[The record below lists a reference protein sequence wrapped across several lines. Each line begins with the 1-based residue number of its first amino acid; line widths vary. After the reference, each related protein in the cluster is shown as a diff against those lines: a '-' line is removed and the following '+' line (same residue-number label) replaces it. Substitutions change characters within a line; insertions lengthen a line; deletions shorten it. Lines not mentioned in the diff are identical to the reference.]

1 MDLKELEMIMTSEDF
16 DRFLE
21 LYEMEEEIYTPE
33 WFEIEDKKDEILEQY
48 GLDDIYGFKVTDDND
63 DYDDYDDDY

>member
-1 MDLKELEMIMTSEDF
+1 MSSKDF

-33 WFEIEDKKDEILEQY
+33 WFEIEEMKDEILEQY
-48 GLDDIYGFKVTDDND
+48 GLDDLYGFKINDDND
-63 DYDDYDDDY
+63 DDDEYYDDDY